1 MDKTTCITKS
11 KKLNIQIVYPITV
24 MTLAVAPLLIVNYF
38 PDYLDAKYK

>member
-1 MDKTTCITKS
+1 MDKTTCMTKS
-11 KKLNIQIVYPITV
+11 KKLNYQMVYPIIV